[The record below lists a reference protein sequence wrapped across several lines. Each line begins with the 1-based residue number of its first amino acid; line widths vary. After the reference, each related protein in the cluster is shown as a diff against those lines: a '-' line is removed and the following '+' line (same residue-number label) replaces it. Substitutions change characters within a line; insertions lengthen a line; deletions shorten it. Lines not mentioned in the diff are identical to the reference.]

1 MSRREEGS
9 IKKKHPLSSL
19 LDSIQF
25 ISFVTEFIWGRLK
38 KPVRNCLF
46 STNSIQFRDIN
57 PLEFINLKK
66 GKKLVANIFSTRFT
80 RTTCHKT
87 HQIYISC
94 NNNNNNNKHMIIKSK
109 MFTKRKEK
117 RSILRAWKTKKKE
130 RKEKVLGLEMNA
142 QRNNG
147 AHPRVITG
155 SSPPSSSML
164 ETMARISSVAS
175 GQHGPFSIF
184 IEIRFSASTGLPP

>member
-94 NNNNNNNKHMIIKSK
+94 NNNNNNKHMIIKSK

-130 RKEKVLGLEMNA
+130 RKEKILGLEMNA
-142 QRNNG
+142 
-147 AHPRVITG
+147 
-155 SSPPSSSML
+155 
-164 ETMARISSVAS
+164 
-175 GQHGPFSIF
+175 
-184 IEIRFSASTGLPP
+184 